1 MASHSVKSIER
12 LGGMEGRNCSTA
24 ISDDLNV
31 IIVFVLRLPTPP
43 QIYEVSVI
51 NYTTLGKAT

>member
-1 MASHSVKSIER
+1 
-12 LGGMEGRNCSTA
+12 MEGRNCSTA